1 VIDSSDDRQLLALA
15 KQATSLASELI
26 RSRAPHTLT
35 SKGDRDLTSDVDTA
49 VEQLLRDFL
58 RQHTPNLGF
67 LGEEGGDTD
76 PVDGLRW
83 ILDPIDGTI
92 NFFHGLP
99 LCAVSLSLMCNG
111 TTLVGVI
118 DMPFLGGQYYALS
131 GQGAYTNGQR
141 LQVSTTQTLNA
152 ALVSVD
158 QYTFGVGADYTNKA
172 RRQVIEHLAPRA
184 QRVRML
190 GASAIDLAW
199 TAQGRL
205 DACIIV
211 GNKLWDTS
219 AGVLIAREA
228 GARILDLH
236 GANHT
241 ANSSATIA
249 VGPSLEDELMAAIR
263 AALTNT
269 TAANGLDHT

>member
-15 KQATSLASELI
+15 KQATSLACELI

-49 VEQLLRDFL
+49 VEQLLRNFL
-58 RQHTPNLGF
+58 RHHTPNLGF
-67 LGEEGGDTD
+67 LGEESGGTD
-76 PVDGLRW
+76 PVDGSRW

-92 NFFHGLP
+92 NYLHGLP
-99 LCAVSLSLMCNG
+99 LCAVSLSLMRNDI
-111 TTLVGVI
+111 TLVGVI
-118 DMPFLGGQYYALS
+118 DMPFLRGQYYALNNRGS
-131 GQGAYTNGQR
+131 YANGQR
-141 LQVSTTQTLNA
+141 LRVSTTQTLNA

-158 QYTFGVGADYTNKA
+158 QYTFGVGADYANRA
-172 RRQVIEHLAPRA
+172 RRQLIEHLAPRA

-241 ANSSATIA
+241 ANSSVTIA
-249 VGPSLEDELMAAIR
+249 VGPSLEHELMAVIR
-263 AALTNT
+263 AAFANT
-269 TAANGLDHT
+269 AAANGLDHA